1 MSKKSRRASAG
12 KAPQA
17 KPTRG
22 AGRGAYWI
30 TGAVVL
36 VGIALMVVLATRPSA
51 GRNPQP
57 GPGSPIDGIRC
68 EAEMVQ
74 IHFHAHLSLI
84 QDGAEV
90 PVPGGIGISH
100 TAQCLYWLHTHSA
113 DGIIHI
119 ESSQQ
124 QSFTLGQFFDIW
136 GQPLNQRQAAG
147 LHGPLRVFAD
157 RQPYSGDP
165 RNIVLAPHQVITIE
179 AGQTVPPPDFVF
191 PSGV

>member
-1 MSKKSRRASAG
+1 MSKKSRRAKAG
-12 KAPQA
+12 KPPQA
-17 KPTRG
+17 TPTRR
-22 AGRGAYWI
+22 AGRLAYWI
-30 TGAVVL
+30 TGAVLL
-36 VGIALMVVLATRPSA
+36 VGIAFIVVLASRPSA
-51 GRNPQP
+51 SGNSQP
-57 GPGSPIDGIRC
+57 GPGSQIGGIRC

-90 PVPGGIGISH
+90 PVPGGIGISQA
-100 TAQCLYWLHTHSA
+100 AQCLYWLHTHSA

-119 ESSQQ
+119 ESPHQ

-136 GQPLNQRQAAG
+136 GQPLNQRQAAS
-147 LHGPLRVFAD
+147 LHGPLHVFAD

-165 RNIVLAPHQVITIE
+165 RSIVLTPHQVITIE
-179 AGQTVPPPDFVF
+179 AGQTAPPPDFVF